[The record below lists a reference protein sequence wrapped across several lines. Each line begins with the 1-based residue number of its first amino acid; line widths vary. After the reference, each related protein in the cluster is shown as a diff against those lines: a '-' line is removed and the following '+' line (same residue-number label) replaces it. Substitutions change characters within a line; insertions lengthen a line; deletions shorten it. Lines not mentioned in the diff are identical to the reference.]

1 MTKSYEFNWQKHVP
15 DFLQEGAVFDRFD
28 EPLHLSCDSWR
39 FDAETSLNHTHT
51 YFLFLISCVTQS
63 GAEMTLCAAHKHPQM
78 LIRGILDAAD
88 VFVGESLRLNVACPA
103 CADRSQKRT
112 PPHALTHVRPDS
124 AGLRAGDVA
133 PLVCDRRGSV
143 IVTETRDPFVFEPSC
158 HFKVDEFGFFLTWKS
173 DGKEG
178 QLLECSLINSIRPGV
193 VPKMKPFRG
202 SMIRRSV
209 RRADGT
215 RHARDPGASGGRETR
230 ETLREPSR
238 RVCLLYVCTRVL
250 LTVRDYIS
258 HSGCACQILTRVR
271 VAAQPRP
278 SLVFVFCSQVFTAG
292 SDCNIYLSAR
302 LWRWLVFT
310 GADGNPLQLFVKQ
323 EDPKILAS
331 LEAAGKSE
339 ADLDGRIICICSGP
353 DLVNLSFM
361 YMVTDN
367 TETAKKWMEGLRSVI
382 HNFKANNVCPMT
394 CLKKHWMRLSFLTNV
409 NGKIPVR
416 GITRTF
422 GSGKTE
428 KGIFQALKELGLPS
442 GKNDEIEHSAFTFD
456 IFYALTQKICPRT
469 DIEELFKKINGDKS
483 DYLTVE
489 QLVSFLNENQR
500 DPRLNEI
507 LFPFYD
513 AKRVMQIIEK
523 YERDADLKKK
533 VSYSIP
539 IIITYIE
546 MEHPLAHYFISSSHN
561 TYLTGRQFGGK
572 SSVEMYR
579 QVLLS
584 GCRCV
589 ELDCWDGKGEDQEP
603 IITHGKAMC
612 TDILFKDVIQA
623 IKETAFVTSEYPV
636 ILSFENHCSKPQQ
649 YKMAKYCEEI
659 FGDLLLK
666 QPLEG
671 FPVRD
676 ILFPRTQIQTRPALV
691 SVENIESG
699 QPLPS
704 PNDLKRKI
712 LIKNKRL
719 KPEVEQTLDG
729 KELNSDMKTSNT
741 LSLSE
746 DPSDPD
752 AQDSSL
758 RKKIPDDDV
767 TEISEAT
774 EITDAT
780 DVSEASDLEN
790 KKKGV
795 ETAEDADA
803 EQQLIA
809 SYKYEGATTNIHP
822 YLSAMVNYAQPVKFQ
837 GFEVAEERNIHHNM
851 SSFNESV
858 GLGYLKT
865 NAIEFVKYPLTSAHN
880 YPSALKRSGDTVLN
894 DAEITSLVM
903 SFDVDVSRFLGN
915 ESAFVP
921 CVPCDPCWAK
931 CTFELF
937 KGNSLSG
944 EPCLSSGSVPLLF
957 PPQTRSYNKR
967 QMSRIYPK
975 GGRVDS
981 SNYMPQIF
989 WNAGCQMVSL
999 NFQTPGTAAAAGS
1012 ESRRAPLLYGERERE
1027 RERRARLA
1035 AHLGMQLNQGKFE
1048 YNGACGYLLKPDFMR
1063 RADRMFDPFSETP
1076 VDGVIAAT
1084 CSVQV
1089 FSGQFLSDKKI
1100 GTYVEVDMYGLP
1112 TDTIRK
1118 EFRTRMVMNNGLN
1131 PYYNEEPFVFR
1142 KWHCG
1147 TADLW
1152 SVSVVSV
1159 SRSRDA
1165 NILLHQ
1171 HKDPSVILPD
1181 LAVLRIAVYDD
1192 NNKLIGQRILPLD
1205 GLQAG
1210 YRHISLRNEGNK
1222 PLSLPTV
1229 FCNIVL
1235 KTYVPDGFGDVPN
1248 ENCKSDK
1255 KGKVSQVKT
1264 NVTPQSSS
1272 EVNATQNNISESKRD
1287 NSAIVNQVNIED
1299 LKQMKTFIKLMKKQ
1313 QKELNT
1319 LKKRHAKEHNA
1330 MQKSHCTQVD
1340 KMVAQHDKEKFTL
1353 EKLLEKAIKKR
1364 GENNCSDLKKETA
1377 IKVET
1382 LTTDHK
1388 EKVKDM
1394 VAQHTKEWSEM
1405 INCHSTEEQEMK
1417 DAHVTQQCELLR
1429 KLLASV
1435 QEQQTLQLK
1444 LIHERQSKEMK
1455 ANQAKTS
1462 MENSKAISQDKSIK
1476 NKAERERRVRE
1487 LNCSN
1492 TKKFLEERKRLA
1504 MKQAKELEQLQKS
1517 QREQLEK
1524 LEKFNEQAKD
1534 MQKMVKLEEDMDRR
1548 PATVPRPPAL
1558 TPPPQRRRPAN
1569 PALTVA
1575 PPTLPSS
1582 CGSGEDAAG
1591 GTDSSHTFLY
1601 AITIIIFIISSA
1613 AAIMGRQL
1621 NTNVDAVW
1629 NPDHTSFYHPLRF
1642 MRPAVSEL
1650 AVDLQLR
1657 IAGSVLRGAVVR
1669 IGIDANRFP
1678 FSDETLNFGS
1688 TRV

>member
-15 DFLQEGAVFDRFD
+15 GFLQEGAVFDRID
-28 EPLHLSCDSWR
+28 E
-39 FDAETSLNHTHT
+39 
-51 YFLFLISCVTQS
+51 
-63 GAEMTLCAAHKHPQM
+63 
-78 LIRGILDAAD
+78 
-88 VFVGESLRLNVACPA
+88 
-103 CADRSQKRT
+103 
-112 PPHALTHVRPDS
+112 
-124 AGLRAGDVA
+124 
-133 PLVCDRRGSV
+133 
-143 IVTETRDPFVFEPSC
+143 DPFVFESSC
-158 HFKVDEFGFFLTWKS
+158 LIKVDEFGFFLTWKS

-178 QLLECSLINSIRPGV
+178 QVLECSLINSVRTGS
-193 VPKMKPFRG
+193 VPK
-202 SMIRRSV
+202 
-209 RRADGT
+209 
-215 RHARDPGASGGRETR
+215 
-230 ETLREPSR
+230 
-238 RVCLLYVCTRVL
+238 
-250 LTVRDYIS
+250 
-258 HSGCACQILTRVR
+258 
-271 VAAQPRP
+271 
-278 SLVFVFCSQVFTAG
+278 
-292 SDCNIYLSAR
+292 
-302 LWRWLVFT
+302 
-310 GADGNPLQLFVKQ
+310 
-323 EDPKILAS
+323 DPKITAS
-331 LEAAGKSE
+331 LEAAGRSE
-339 ADLDGRIICICSGP
+339 ADLEGCVICVCSGP
-353 DLVNLSFM
+353 DLVNLSCM
-361 YMVTDN
+361 YMVADSAD
-367 TETAKKWMEGLRSVI
+367 TAKKWMDGLKSVI

-394 CLKKHWMRLSFLTNV
+394 CLKKHWMKLSFLTNI

-442 GKNDEIEHSAFTFD
+442 GKNDEIDHSVFTFD
-456 IFYALTQKICPRT
+456 VFYALTQKICPRT

-483 DYLTVE
+483 DYLTVD

-513 AKRVMQIIEK
+513 PKRVMQIIEK
-523 YERDADLKKK
+523 YERDEDLKKK
-533 VSYSIP
+533 GRMSSDGFCRYLMSDENAPVFLDRLDLCQDMDQS
-539 IIITYIE
+539 
-546 MEHPLAHYFISSSHN
+546 LAHYFISSSHN

-623 IKETAFVTSEYPV
+623 IKDTAFVTSDFPV
-636 ILSFENHCSKPQQ
+636 ILSFENHCSKTQQ
-649 YKMAKYCEEI
+649 YKMAKYCEDI

-676 ILFPRTQIQTRPALV
+676 LLNQNSHTIYQRTRVCAM
-691 SVENIESG
+691 IEAG
-699 QPLPS
+699 RALPS

-719 KPEVEQTLDG
+719 KPEVEQKQLESFKRHMEAGEISVQAGEDDNEEDLENDSKTDSDT
-729 KELNSDMKTSNT
+729 KTRNNISSEEPSEKDTQENSVKKYKI
-741 LSLSE
+741 
-746 DPSDPD
+746 SDD
-752 AQDSSL
+752 ET
-758 RKKIPDDDV
+758 
-767 TEISEAT
+767 TEVSEAT
-774 EITDAT
+774 EADVT
-780 DVSEASDLEN
+780 DVSEALELDN

-795 ETAEDADA
+795 DTAEDADA

-837 GFEVAEERNIHHNM
+837 SFEIAEEKNIHHNM

-865 NAIEFVKYPLTSAHN
+865 NAIEFVN
-880 YPSALKRSGDTVLN
+880 
-894 DAEITSLVM
+894 
-903 SFDVDVSRFLGN
+903 
-915 ESAFVP
+915 
-921 CVPCDPCWAK
+921 
-931 CTFELF
+931 
-937 KGNSLSG
+937 
-944 EPCLSSGSVPLLF
+944 
-957 PPQTRSYNKR
+957 YNKR

-999 NFQTPGTAAAAGS
+999 NFQTPD
-1012 ESRRAPLLYGERERE
+1012 
-1027 RERRARLA
+1027 LA
-1035 AHLGMQLNQGKFE
+1035 MQLNQGKFE

-1063 RADRMFDPFSETP
+1063 RSDRMFDPFSETP

-1131 PYYNEEPFVFR
+1131 PAYNEEPFVFR
-1142 KWHCG
+1142 K
-1147 TADLW
+1147 
-1152 SVSVVSV
+1152 
-1159 SRSRDA
+1159 
-1165 NILLHQ
+1165 
-1171 HKDPSVILPD
+1171 VILPE
-1181 LAVLRIAVYDD
+1181 LAVLRMAVYDD

-1222 PLSLPTV
+1222 PLSLPTI

-1235 KTYVPDGFGDVPN
+1235 KTYVPDGFGAIVDALSDPKKFLSIAEKRADQMRALGIETSDIADVPN
-1248 ENCKSDK
+1248 EMSKNDK
-1255 KGKVSQVKT
+1255 KGKVNQVKA
-1264 NVTPQSSS
+1264 NVTPQTSSDMGQTFS
-1272 EVNATQNNISESKRD
+1272 NTQNNSSENKKD
-1287 NSAIVNQVNIED
+1287 PALVNQVTIED
-1299 LKQMKTFIKLMKKQ
+1299 LKQMKTYVKLIKKQ

-1319 LKKRHAKEHNA
+1319 LKKRHAKDHNA

-1364 GENNCSDLKKETA
+1364 GENNCSELKKEIA
-1377 IKVET
+1377 VKVET
-1382 LTTDHK
+1382 LTSDHK
-1388 EKVKDM
+1388 AKVKDI
-1394 VAQHTKEWSEM
+1394 VAQQTKEWSEM
-1405 INCHSTEEQEMK
+1405 IDSHSTEEQEMK
-1417 DAHVTQQCELLR
+1417 DAHVTQQCEHLK
-1429 KLLASV
+1429 KLLSTV
-1435 QEQQTLQLK
+1435 QEQQTMHLK

-1455 ANQAKTS
+1455 GNQAKTS

-1487 LNCSN
+1487 LNSSN

-1504 MKQAKELEQLQKS
+1504 MKHSKEMEQLKKS
-1517 QREQLEK
+1517 QREQLDK

-1534 MQKMVKLEEDMDRR
+1534 MQQMVKLEAEMDRR
-1548 PATVPRPPAL
+1548 PATV
-1558 TPPPQRRRPAN
+1558 
-1569 PALTVA
+1569 V
-1575 PPTLPSS
+1575 
-1582 CGSGEDAAG
+1582 
-1591 GTDSSHTFLY
+1591 
-1601 AITIIIFIISSA
+1601 
-1613 AAIMGRQL
+1613 
-1621 NTNVDAVW
+1621 
-1629 NPDHTSFYHPLRF
+1629 
-1642 MRPAVSEL
+1642 
-1650 AVDLQLR
+1650 
-1657 IAGSVLRGAVVR
+1657 
-1669 IGIDANRFP
+1669 
-1678 FSDETLNFGS
+1678 
-1688 TRV
+1688 

>member
-1 MTKSYEFNWQKHVP
+1 MTKSYQFNWQKHVP
-15 DFLQEGAVFDRFD
+15 EFLQEGAVFDRFD
-28 EPLHLSCDSWR
+28 E
-39 FDAETSLNHTHT
+39 
-51 YFLFLISCVTQS
+51 
-63 GAEMTLCAAHKHPQM
+63 
-78 LIRGILDAAD
+78 
-88 VFVGESLRLNVACPA
+88 
-103 CADRSQKRT
+103 
-112 PPHALTHVRPDS
+112 
-124 AGLRAGDVA
+124 
-133 PLVCDRRGSV
+133 
-143 IVTETRDPFVFEPSC
+143 DPFVFEPSC

-178 QLLECSLINSIRPGV
+178 QVLECSLINSIRPGV
-193 VPKMKPFRG
+193 VWKD
-202 SMIRRSV
+202 
-209 RRADGT
+209 A
-215 RHARDPGASGGRETR
+215 
-230 ETLREPSR
+230 
-238 RVCLLYVCTRVL
+238 
-250 LTVRDYIS
+250 
-258 HSGCACQILTRVR
+258 
-271 VAAQPRP
+271 
-278 SLVFVFCSQVFTAG
+278 
-292 SDCNIYLSAR
+292 
-302 LWRWLVFT
+302 
-310 GADGNPLQLFVKQ
+310 
-323 EDPKILAS
+323 KIVAS
-331 LEAAGKSE
+331 LEAAGKNE
-339 ADLDGRIICICSGP
+339 TDLDGRIICVCSGP
-353 DLVNLSFM
+353 DLVNLSCM

-367 TETAKKWMEGLRSVI
+367 ADTAKKWMEGLKSVI

-394 CLKKHWMRLSFLTNV
+394 CLKKLWMRLSFLTNI

-442 GKNDEIEHSAFTFD
+442 GKNEEIEHSAFTFD
-456 IFYALTQKICPRT
+456 IFYSLTQKICPRT
-469 DIEELFKKINGDKS
+469 DIEELFKQINGDKS
-483 DYLTVE
+483 DYLTIE

-513 AKRVMQIIEK
+513 AKRVTQIIEK
-523 YERDADLKKK
+523 YERDGDLKKK
-533 VSYSIP
+533 GHMSCDGFCRYLMSDENAPVFLDRLDLCQ
-539 IIITYIE
+539 E
-546 MEHPLAHYFISSSHN
+546 MDQPLAHYLISSSHN

-589 ELDCWDGKGEDQEP
+589 ELDCWDGKSEDQEP

-623 IKETAFVTSEYPV
+623 IKETAFVMSEYPV
-636 ILSFENHCSKPQQ
+636 ILSFENHCSKVQQ
-649 YKMAKYCEEI
+649 YKMAKYCEDI

-666 QPLEG
+666 HPLEG
-671 FPVRD
+671 FP
-676 ILFPRTQIQTRPALV
+676 
-691 SVENIESG
+691 IEAG

-719 KPEVEQTLDG
+719 KPEVEQKQLESFKKHMEAGEMSLQTGEDENDEDLDSAVDS
-729 KELNSDMKTSNT
+729 KDLNSDLKNIN
-741 LSLSE
+741 SLSVSE
-746 DPSDPD
+746 ELSEADH
-752 AQDSSL
+752 QDNSI
-758 RKKIPDDDV
+758 RKRITDDDV
-767 TEISEAT
+767 TEISEVT

-780 DVSEASDLEN
+780 DISEASDLDN

-795 ETAEDADA
+795 ESAEDADA

-822 YLSAMVNYAQPVKFQ
+822 YLSGMVNYAQPVKFQ
-837 GFEVAEERNIHHNM
+837 SFEVAEERNIHHNM

-865 NAIEFVKYPLTSAHN
+865 NAIEFVN
-880 YPSALKRSGDTVLN
+880 
-894 DAEITSLVM
+894 
-903 SFDVDVSRFLGN
+903 
-915 ESAFVP
+915 
-921 CVPCDPCWAK
+921 
-931 CTFELF
+931 
-937 KGNSLSG
+937 
-944 EPCLSSGSVPLLF
+944 
-957 PPQTRSYNKR
+957 YNKR

-999 NFQTPGTAAAAGS
+999 NFQTPD
-1012 ESRRAPLLYGERERE
+1012 
-1027 RERRARLA
+1027 
-1035 AHLGMQLNQGKFE
+1035 LGMQLNQGKFE

-1118 EFRTRMVMNNGLN
+1118 EFKTRMVMNNGLN

-1142 KWHCG
+1142 K
-1147 TADLW
+1147 
-1152 SVSVVSV
+1152 
-1159 SRSRDA
+1159 
-1165 NILLHQ
+1165 
-1171 HKDPSVILPD
+1171 VILPD

-1235 KTYVPDGFGDVPN
+1235 KTYVPDGFGAIVDALSDPKKFLTIAEKRADQMRALGIETSDIADVPN
-1248 ENCKSDK
+1248 ENSKSDK
-1255 KGKVSQVKT
+1255 KGKISQAKT
-1264 NVTPQSSS
+1264 NVTPQMSS
-1272 EVNATQNNISESKRD
+1272 EMNSMTNNIGETKRD
-1287 NSAIVNQVNIED
+1287 NSAIINQVNIED
-1299 LKQMKTFIKLMKKQ
+1299 LKQMKTFMKLMKKQ

-1319 LKKRHAKEHNA
+1319 LKKRHAKEHNS
-1330 MQKSHCTQVD
+1330 MQKSHCSQVD
-1340 KMVAQHDKEKFTL
+1340 KMIAQHDKEKFTL
-1353 EKLLEKAIKKR
+1353 EKLLEKAIKKK
-1364 GENNCSDLKKETA
+1364 GENNCSELKKETA
-1377 IKVET
+1377 IKVEM

-1388 EKVKDM
+1388 EKVKDI

-1405 INCHSTEEQEMK
+1405 INTHTTEEQEMK
-1417 DAHVTQQCELLR
+1417 DGHVTQQCDVLR

-1444 LIHERQSKEMK
+1444 LVHERQSKEMK
-1455 ANQAKTS
+1455 ANQAKSS

-1487 LNCSN
+1487 LNSSN

-1504 MKQAKELEQLQKS
+1504 MKQAKEMEQLQKN

-1534 MQKMVKLEEDMDRR
+1534 MQKMVKLEEEMDRR
-1548 PATVPRPPAL
+1548 PATV
-1558 TPPPQRRRPAN
+1558 
-1569 PALTVA
+1569 V
-1575 PPTLPSS
+1575 
-1582 CGSGEDAAG
+1582 
-1591 GTDSSHTFLY
+1591 
-1601 AITIIIFIISSA
+1601 
-1613 AAIMGRQL
+1613 
-1621 NTNVDAVW
+1621 
-1629 NPDHTSFYHPLRF
+1629 
-1642 MRPAVSEL
+1642 
-1650 AVDLQLR
+1650 
-1657 IAGSVLRGAVVR
+1657 
-1669 IGIDANRFP
+1669 
-1678 FSDETLNFGS
+1678 
-1688 TRV
+1688 